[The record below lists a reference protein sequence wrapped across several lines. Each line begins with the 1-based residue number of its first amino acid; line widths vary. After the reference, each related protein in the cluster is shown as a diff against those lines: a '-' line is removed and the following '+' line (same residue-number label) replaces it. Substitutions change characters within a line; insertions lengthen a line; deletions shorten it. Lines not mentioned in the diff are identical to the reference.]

1 MTARGMDFKIH
12 ASKLPTRKTR
22 KAARDG
28 IRVRVENNH
37 GRLEQLKNIG
47 TVAFRRE
54 KTKIEFPKES
64 EKCSSGTK
72 LAEKGRK
79 RLFEERIERRMVKS
93 DLQVTFCVAVKVQVE
108 TPEHLDLLNF

>member
-1 MTARGMDFKIH
+1 MVKTKTGNCCFKEARKGLLTARRMDLKIH
-12 ASKLPTRKTR
+12 ASKLPMRKTR
-22 KAARDG
+22 KAARKG

-37 GRLEQLKNIG
+37 GHLEQLKNIG

-64 EKCSSGTK
+64 EKSSSGTK
-72 LAEKGRK
+72 LAEKGLK

-93 DLQVTFCVAVKVQVE
+93 DHIFVLQ
-108 TPEHLDLLNF
+108 